1 VAPREGLAYRDA
13 LAYLYSFTDVER
25 VPGLAPAAGF
35 DLAKVHRFFDL
46 LGRPETAYHSILVAG
61 TKGKGSTAN
70 YLAGAL
76 RAAGY
81 RVGLY
86 TQPHLTSFR
95 ERMQVDG
102 ALLPEDRLGPL
113 VESIRPVVERMHVEA
128 PEYGPLT
135 TYEIA
140 TGLAL
145 RYFAEAQVEYAVL
158 EIGLGGRL
166 DAVNA
171 VRAPLVSVIT
181 SLSLDHTRVLGD
193 TIDKIAYEK
202 AGIIKP
208 GIPVVTAPQPPD
220 ALRVIVDTARER
232 GAPLYQVGADITLL
246 ESQEPDTLPC
256 TEEQYGTA
264 RRSSQPVMLQ
274 LGPRLRD
281 PDEAATMHLD
291 LPLLGRHQ
299 AVNAAVAYAASR
311 LLARAGAARLT
322 PEAVA
327 RGFGQVEW
335 PGRLEVVGERPLLVL
350 DGAHNGDSAAQL
362 AAAFPA
368 NFCYRDLVL
377 VLGVTADKDLSGIL
391 RPLLPLAA
399 HVVLTQSHHPRAVA
413 VATLAAQAAS
423 VRDQRGGPG
432 AFHEAPD
439 AAAALALA
447 RRLAQPGAAILVTG
461 SLFVVGDARAALGL
475 GAPVDEVSGDF
486 FYRLDKSTD
495 RGAAPQP

>member
-1 VAPREGLAYRDA
+1 VAARKGLAYRDA

-46 LGRPETAYHSILVAG
+46 LGRPEMAYHSILVAG

-70 YLAGAL
+70 YLAEAL
-76 RAAGY
+76 RGAGY

-102 ALLPEDRLGPL
+102 ALLPAGRLGPL
-113 VESIRPVVERMHVEA
+113 VETLQPVVDRMHAEA

-140 TGLAL
+140 TALAL
-145 RYFAEAQVEYAVL
+145 RYFAEEQVEYAVL

-208 GIPVVTAPQPPD
+208 ATPVVTAPQPPA
-220 ALRVIVDTARER
+220 ALQVIMDTARER
-232 GAPLYQVGADITLL
+232 AAPLYQVGVDIGLL
-246 ESQEPDTLPC
+246 EPREPDAGLC
-256 TEEQYGTA
+256 TEDQHGKA
-264 RRSSQPVMLQ
+264 RHSSQSVTME
-274 LGPRLRD
+274 LGPRLRE
-281 PDEAATMHLD
+281 PDDAPLVHLD

-299 AVNAAVAYAASR
+299 AVNAAVAYAACR
-311 LLARAGAARLT
+311 LLARAGADRLT
-322 PEAVA
+322 RDAVA
-327 RGFGQVEW
+327 AGFAQVAW
-335 PGRLEVVGERPLLVL
+335 PGRLEVVRDRPLLVL
-350 DGAHNGDSAAQL
+350 DGAHNGDSANQL

-368 NFCYRDLVL
+368 NFCYRRLVL

-391 RPLLPLAA
+391 RPLLPLAT
-399 HVVLTQSHHPRAVA
+399 HVVLTQSHHPRAAA
-413 VATLAAQAAS
+413 VATLAAQAAQ
-423 VRDQRGGPG
+423 VRDQSGGPG
-432 AFHEAPD
+432 DFQETPD
-439 AAAALALA
+439 AATALALA
-447 RRLAQPGAAILVTG
+447 TRLAGPEDAILVTG

-475 GAPVDEVSGDF
+475 GPPVDEVSGDF
-486 FYRLDKSTD
+486 FYRLDKAAGST
-495 RGAAPQP
+495 APGP

>member
-1 VAPREGLAYRDA
+1 VAASKSLAYRDA

-70 YLAGAL
+70 YLSGAL

-102 ALLPEDRLGPL
+102 TFLPADRLGPL

-140 TGLAL
+140 TALAL
-145 RYFAEAQVEYAVL
+145 RYFAEEQVEYAVL

-193 TIDKIAYEK
+193 TIDKIAFEK

-208 GIPVVTAPQPPD
+208 ATPVVTAPQPPA
-220 ALRVIVDTARER
+220 ALKVIVDTAHER
-232 GAPLYQVGADITLL
+232 NAPLYQVGVDITLPD
-246 ESQEPDTLPC
+246 SQEPDTEPC
-256 TEEQYGTA
+256 TANQYGA
-264 RRSSQPVMLQ
+264 VRQSSQRITLQ
-274 LGPRLRD
+274 LGPRLRE
-281 PDEAATMHLD
+281 PDETALVNLD

-299 AVNAAVAYAASR
+299 AVNAAVAYAACR
-311 LLARAGAARLT
+311 LLAQGGVHRLT
-322 PEAVA
+322 PSAIA
-327 RGFGQVEW
+327 AGFGGVEW
-335 PGRLEVVGERPLLVL
+335 PGRLEVVRERPLLVL
-350 DGAHNGDSAAQL
+350 DGAHNGDSATQL
-362 AAAFPA
+362 AAAFPD
-368 NFCYRDLVL
+368 NFCYRRLVL

-391 RPLLPLAA
+391 RPLLPLATY
-399 HVVLTQSHHPRAVA
+399 VVLTQSHHPRAA
-413 VATLAAQAAS
+413 PVATLAAQAAA
-423 VRDQRGGPG
+423 VRDQSGGPSD
-432 AFHEAPD
+432 FHETPD

-447 RRLAQPGAAILVTG
+447 TRLAGQDDAILVTG
-461 SLFVVGDARAALGL
+461 SLFVVGDARAVFGL
-475 GAPVDEVSGDF
+475 GAPVDEVSGEF
-486 FYRLDKSTD
+486 FYRLDKAAG
-495 RGAAPQP
+495 GAAPQS